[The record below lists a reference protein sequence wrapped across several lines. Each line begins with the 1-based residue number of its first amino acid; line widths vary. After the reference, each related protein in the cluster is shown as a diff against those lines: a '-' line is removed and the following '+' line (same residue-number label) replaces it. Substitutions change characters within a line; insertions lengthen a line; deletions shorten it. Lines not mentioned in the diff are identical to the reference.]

1 MAADVDGHAVA
12 QVIADLAEAE
22 AAEAEA
28 LAEAARARATAA
40 RLGVDVPEAPLT
52 GRFARWWPRLAVV
65 SAVLLIGASFTLS
78 GLIVWQHRQ
87 ATARQAREAEFVA
100 AAEKGVV
107 ALLSLD
113 YHHAKEDV
121 QRVIDAS
128 TGAFKDDFAR
138 DADDFV
144 KTAQDAKAV
153 TVGSVSAAA
162 LESVNGDSGV
172 VLLAASSKVTNA
184 NGAQQDPR
192 SWRMSVTLTR
202 DGGQVKMS
210 NVEFV
215 P

>member
-1 MAADVDGHAVA
+1 MASDVDGDAVA

-28 LAEAARARATAA
+28 LAEAARARATVA
-40 RLGVDVPEAPLT
+40 RLGVEAPGT
-52 GRFARWWPRLAVV
+52 RGPGKFAPWWPRLALVT
-65 SAVLLIGASFTLS
+65 AVLLICASLTLA
-78 GLIVWQHRQ
+78 GLMIRQHGQ
-87 ATARQAREAEFVA
+87 ATARHAEETEFIA
-100 AAEKGVV
+100 AAKRGVV

-113 YHHAKEDV
+113 YHHAKDDV
-121 QRVIDAS
+121 QRVIDAA
-128 TGAFKDDFAR
+128 TGSFKDDFAR

-144 KTAQDAKAV
+144 KTAQDSKAV

-162 LESVNGDSGV
+162 LESRNGDSGV
-172 VLLAASSKVTNA
+172 VVLAASSKVTNA
-184 NGAQQDPR
+184 NGAQEDPR

-202 DGGQVKMS
+202 DGGQLKMS

>member
-1 MAADVDGHAVA
+1 MAADVDGDAVA
-12 QVIADLAEAE
+12 QVVADLAEAE

-40 RLGVDVPEAPLT
+40 RLGVEAPEVPST
-52 GRFARWWPRLAVV
+52 GWFARWWPRSAVAL
-65 SAVLLIGASFTLS
+65 AVLLICASFTLS
-78 GLIVWQHRQ
+78 GLIIWQHRQ
-87 ATARQAREAEFVA
+87 ATARHAYEAEFVA

-107 ALLSLD
+107 ALLSID

-144 KTAQDAKAV
+144 KTAQDSKAV

>member
-1 MAADVDGHAVA
+1 MAADVDGDAVA
-12 QVIADLAEAE
+12 QVIADLADAE

-40 RLGVDVPEAPLT
+40 RLGVDALGAPLP
-52 GRFARWWPRLAVV
+52 GRFPRWWPRLAVV
-65 SAVLLIGASFTLS
+65 SAVLLTCASFTLS
-78 GLIVWQHRQ
+78 GLMIWHHRQ
-87 ATARQAREAEFVA
+87 ATARHAHEAEFVEA
-100 AAEKGVV
+100 AKKGVV
-107 ALLSLD
+107 ALLTLD

-128 TGAFKDDFAR
+128 TGSFKNDFAR

-144 KTAQDAKAV
+144 KTAQDSKAV

-192 SWRMSVTLTR
+192 SWRMSVTVTR

>member
-1 MAADVDGHAVA
+1 MASDGDGDSVA
-12 QVIADLAEAE
+12 RVIVDLAEAE

-28 LAEAARARATAA
+28 LAEAARARATAV
-40 RLGVDVPEAPLT
+40 RLGVEAPGT
-52 GRFARWWPRLAVV
+52 PMSGRFARWWPRLALA
-65 SAVLLIGASFTLS
+65 SAILAICASLTLT
-78 GLIVWQHRQ
+78 GLMIWQHRES
-87 ATARQAREAEFVA
+87 TARHADEAEFIVA
-100 AAEKGVV
+100 AKRGVI

-113 YHHAKEDV
+113 YHHAKDDV
-121 QRVIDAS
+121 QRVIDAA
-128 TGAFKDDFAR
+128 TGSFKDDFAR

-144 KTAQDAKAV
+144 KTAQDSKAV

-162 LESVNGDSGV
+162 LESRTADSGV

-202 DGGQVKMS
+202 DGGQLKMS

>member
-1 MAADVDGHAVA
+1 MAADVDGDAVA

-52 GRFARWWPRLAVV
+52 DRFARWWPRLAVV

-128 TGAFKDDFAR
+128 TGTFKDDFVR

-144 KTAQDAKAV
+144 KTAQDSKAV